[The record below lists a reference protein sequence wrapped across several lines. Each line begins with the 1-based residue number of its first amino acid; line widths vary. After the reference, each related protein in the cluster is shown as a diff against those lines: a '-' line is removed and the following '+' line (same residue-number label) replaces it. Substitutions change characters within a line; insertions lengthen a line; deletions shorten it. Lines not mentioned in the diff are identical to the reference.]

1 MCHLV
6 MGKVQGL
13 FFHPQGRQL
22 IEVVQSN
29 PVNVIVLPVQP
40 FHSLPF
46 SLLFP
51 LPLTH
56 FYLGKVLNI
65 LCHKL
70 FGENVFI

>member
-13 FFHPQGRQL
+13 FVHPQGRQL

-29 PVNVIVLPVQP
+29 PVTVIVLLVQP

-46 SLLFP
+46 SLLFLL
-51 LPLTH
+51 LPVYFYF
-56 FYLGKVLNI
+56 FYLLNI

-70 FGENVFI
+70 FGDIVFI